1 MKIRQC
7 RKSPPAARVIT
18 SIMGLGLL
26 SVVLAI
32 TATCARAFSLLG
44 PYASWMDEA
53 KSFRQPSRDIGGPMN
68 FGEGYRWNVPVVTY
82 GFDASF
88 LEYFGSNGVVEVE
101 RSINVLNNL
110 PRASQLDPVNYPT
123 QVVRLNSQA
132 ASQGL
137 IDLKSVTMFLL
148 IEHLGLAEPQRFTF
162 CLRNS
167 VRTSDGF
174 QDAVIQRN
182 FDPITLQPSSNLND
196 TAWVYSLWHSEDSS
210 RADAIESVADPS
222 QPAHSAVADGISA
235 PGQFFIGLS
244 RDDVGGL
251 RCLLGTNAVK
261 YESLLPGV
269 RGQGINASSWIDG
282 AVRPGVDKV
291 TFVRQPFDALLARFL
306 PMTNQFVDHYITNG
320 AVEQQHVERVVSQP
334 DFLFTAADL
343 QTGAP
348 AVVHFARTGTSNWV
362 NNAVL
367 NGRPSA
373 GGPGNIQPP
382 VTITF
387 NKLGT
392 TWATVGPGTDDHPDD
407 QTVRWGA
414 FDGTANAPVAY
425 PVPPEGTVRSTAR
438 LWLVLGSSTNQSSHS
453 FEWPISGA
461 ANAPFDLQTST
472 DLITWKSLA
481 TNSNDGSVFTYFQ
494 WFPTSQQ
501 QFYKIVSD

>member
-1 MKIRQC
+1 MRTPQRRMRPLRDI
-7 RKSPPAARVIT
+7 A

-26 SVVLAI
+26 GAVLAI

-44 PYASWMDEA
+44 PYASWMDEVR
-53 KSFRQPSRDIGGPMN
+53 SFRQPDRDIGGPMN
-68 FGEGYRWNVPVVTY
+68 FDEGYRWNVPVVTY

-88 LEYFGSNGVVEVE
+88 LEYFGSNGVAEVE
-101 RSINVLNNL
+101 RAIDVFNSL
-110 PRASQLDPVNYPT
+110 PPASQLDPASYPT
-123 QVVRLNSQA
+123 RVIRVNSQA

-167 VRTSDGF
+167 VQTADGF

-182 FDPITLQPSSNLND
+182 FDPITLHPSSNLND
-196 TAWVYSLWHSEDSS
+196 TAFVYSVWHSEDSS
-210 RADAIESVADPS
+210 RADAIESAADPS
-222 QPAHSAVADGISA
+222 QPANSAVADGIAA

-251 RCLLGTNAVK
+251 RYLLSTNAVN

-269 RGQGINASSWIDG
+269 RGEGINASSWVEG
-282 AVRPGVDKV
+282 AARPGVDKI

-306 PMTNQFVDHYITNG
+306 PMTNQFVDNYITNG
-320 AVEQQHVERVVSQP
+320 AVQPQHLERVVSQP

-343 QTGAP
+343 QTGLP
-348 AVVHFARTGTSNWV
+348 TVVRFARTGTSNWV

-387 NKLGT
+387 DKLGT
-392 TWATVGPGTDDHPDD
+392 AWATAAPGADDHPGD
-407 QTVRWGA
+407 QTVRWGT
-414 FDGTANAPVAY
+414 FDGTANVPVAY
-425 PVPPEGTVRSTAR
+425 PFPPEGTVRSTAR
-438 LWLVLGSSTNQSSHS
+438 LWLVFGSPTNQSSHS
-453 FEWPISGA
+453 FQWPISGT
-461 ANAPFDLQTST
+461 ANAPFVLQTST

-481 TNSNDGSVFTYFQ
+481 TNAIDGSVFTYFQ

-501 QFYKIVSD
+501 RFYKIVSD